1 MSVWRS
7 FWETKQKGERERE
20 NVHLV
25 ELAARG
31 NNLLD
36 AELAELS
43 LELAELLH
51 QVILALVP
59 ELDSLNFSRRLER
72 DRLSCQLSGSPI
84 VCGPTKRKEKI
95 WRAFR
100 HGRRVTMNPSDPFK
114 RSWIIIAAITVRSR
128 RNWPS
133 EDHRQRAVRR
143 FCVGE

>member
-1 MSVWRS
+1 MSVRCS

-72 DRLSCQLSGSPI
+72 ERDCHVSCLVPLLC
-84 VCGPTKRKEKI
+84 VVR
-95 WRAFR
+95 RR
-100 HGRRVTMNPSDPFK
+100 GRRKSGEHFDM
-114 RSWIIIAAITVRSR
+114 AAV
-128 RNWPS
+128 
-133 EDHRQRAVRR
+133 
-143 FCVGE
+143 

>member
-72 DRLSCQLSGSPI
+72 EI
-84 VCGPTKRKEKI
+84 VMSVVWFAYCV
-95 WRAFR
+95 W
-100 HGRRVTMNPSDPFK
+100 SDEEEGENLESISTCPPCDDESL
-114 RSWIIIAAITVRSR
+114 RS
-128 RNWPS
+128 
-133 EDHRQRAVRR
+133 
-143 FCVGE
+143 F